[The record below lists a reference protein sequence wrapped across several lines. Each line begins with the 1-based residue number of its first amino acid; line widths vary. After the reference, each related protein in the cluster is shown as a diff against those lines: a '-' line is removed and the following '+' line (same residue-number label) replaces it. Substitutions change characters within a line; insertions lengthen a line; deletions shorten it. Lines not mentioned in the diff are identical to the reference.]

1 MNHYRRLIASNLL
14 IKLIK
19 KWKLPYC
26 ELMNIFE
33 EIKKILAEILDI
45 EKNNITLETYLIREL
60 GAESID
66 LLELAVA
73 INSEFNID
81 VNDDEIFLRKLRQYV
96 TEAKQQNNDLLQNLV
111 EKLPFLSRK
120 RLEEIIADLE
130 GGPTLKVKDLISYI
144 QTFR

>member
-1 MNHYRRLIASNLL
+1 MDIL
-14 IKLIK
+14 
-19 KWKLPYC
+19 
-26 ELMNIFE
+26 E
-33 EIKKILAEILDI
+33 EITEILAEILDI
-45 EKNNITLETYLIREL
+45 ENHIITPETYLIREL

-73 INSEFNID
+73 INSGFNID

-96 TEAKQQNNDLLQNLV
+96 TEAKQQNNDLLQYLV
-111 EKLPFLSRK
+111 KNLPFLSRK

-144 QTFR
+144 EWQKS

>member
-1 MNHYRRLIASNLL
+1 MDIL
-14 IKLIK
+14 
-19 KWKLPYC
+19 
-26 ELMNIFE
+26 E
-33 EIKKILAEILDI
+33 EIKTILAEILDI
-45 EKNNITLETYLIREL
+45 ENNIITPETYLIREL

-73 INSEFNID
+73 INSRFNID

-96 TEAKQQNNDLLQNLV
+96 TEAKQQNNDLLRYLV

-130 GGPTLKVKDLISYI
+130 GGPTLKVKDLIAYVERQSNGN
-144 QTFR
+144 